1 MIRLF
6 DIIFSL
12 VSLIFLI
19 PFFFLILFIGFLD
32 TGSPFFYQ
40 KRVGLNLKGFVLIKF
55 RTMKLN
61 TKSEGTHLVDKSA
74 ITSFGY
80 LLRITKLD
88 ELPQLWNVL
97 KGDMSLVG
105 PRPCLF
111 NQKKLI
117 MERKKRGVF
126 KVKPGITGLAQIKNI
141 TMKHPTLLAKIDFQM
156 IKQLNVFNYFY
167 YILVTM
173 ILIFKK

>member
-6 DIIFSL
+6 DIFFSL
-12 VSLIFLI
+12 VSLIFLM

-32 TGSPFFYQ
+32 TGSPLFYQ

-97 KGDMSLVG
+97 KGDMSLAG

>member
-6 DIIFSL
+6 DIFFSL

-40 KRVGLNLKGFVLIKF
+40 KRLGLNLKGFVLIKF

-61 TKSEGTHLVDKSA
+61 TKSEGTHLIDKSA

-156 IKQLNVFNYFY
+156 IKQLSVFNYFY

>member
-6 DIIFSL
+6 DIFFSL

-19 PFFFLILFIGFLD
+19 PFFFLILFIVFLD

-40 KRVGLNLKGFVLIKF
+40 KRLGLNLKGFVLIKF

-61 TKSEGTHLVDKSA
+61 TKSEGTHLIDKSA

-156 IKQLNVFNYFY
+156 IKQLSVFNYFY

>member
-1 MIRLF
+1 
-6 DIIFSL
+6 
-12 VSLIFLI
+12 
-19 PFFFLILFIGFLD
+19 LD

-40 KRVGLNLKGFVLIKF
+40 KRLGLNLKGFVLIKF

-61 TKSEGTHLVDKSA
+61 TKSEGTHLIDKSA

-156 IKQLNVFNYFY
+156 IKQLSVFNYFY
-167 YILVTM
+167 YILVTI